1 MIKSLMRNTLLF
13 LFALFAGVRAFAQE
27 EEVVRAPDNDLIR
40 EEIFNRTSPYYYPDL
55 YSRYWQGDTTLTIE
69 DYRHLYYGFV
79 WQPEYKP
86 FETPLA
92 HDKILMIL
100 ESDSLGIRDFLE
112 IIQLGEEA
120 MVREPF
126 DPSLINFLVYA
137 YGSIGDTINERIN
150 YYRLEGILGAIRSS
164 GTGLSEK
171 SPWHIIYFSHVK
183 DFLASANIRCKKE
196 QIISRSVAY
205 LPPLVKQ
212 KGVKGYYFDFSRIY
226 LKRPDKKPEKR
237 SSGWEFNGIPL
248 KKRVAPTVIKTE

>member
-1 MIKSLMRNTLLF
+1 MIKSLMRSIVLF
-13 LFALFAGVRAFAQE
+13 FFFLFAGVRLFAQE
-27 EEVVRAPDNDLIR
+27 ERVVRAPDNDLIR
-40 EEIFNRTSPYYYPDL
+40 IEILDTSSPYYYPDL
-55 YSRYWQGDTTLTIE
+55 YYRYWQGDTTLTLE

-100 ESDSLGIRDFLE
+100 ESDSLGEADFRE
-112 IIQLGEEA
+112 IIRLGQEA
-120 MVREPF
+120 MEREPF
-126 DPSLINFLVYA
+126 DPSLVNFLVYA

-150 YYRLEGILGAIRSS
+150 YYRLEGILDAIRSS

-171 SPWHIIYFSHVK
+171 SPWHIIYFSHVN

-205 LPPLVKQ
+205 LPLLEKQ

-226 LKRPDKKPEKR
+226 WKRPDKEPEKR
-237 SSGWEFNGIPL
+237 STGWEFNGIPL

>member
-1 MIKSLMRNTLLF
+1 MIKSLMRNTVLF
-13 LFALFAGVRAFAQE
+13 LFVLFFANRLSAQE
-27 EEVVRAPDNDLIR
+27 DSVVRVPDNDRIR
-40 EEIFNRTSPYYYPDL
+40 YETLDSSSPYYYPNL
-55 YSRYWQGDTTLTIE
+55 YYRYCEGDTTLTLE

-100 ESDSLGIRDFLE
+100 ESDSLGEADFQE
-112 IIQLGEEA
+112 IIRLGKEA
-120 MVREPF
+120 MEREPF
-126 DPSLINFLVYA
+126 DPSLVNFLVYA
-137 YGSIGDTINERIN
+137 YGSIGDTLNERIN
-150 YYRLEGILGAIRSS
+150 YYRLEGILDAIRSS

-171 SPWHIIYFSHVK
+171 SPWHIIYFSHVN

-205 LPPLVKQ
+205 LPVLVKQ

-226 LKRPDKKPEKR
+226 MKRPEKEPEKR
-237 SSGWEFNGIPL
+237 STGWEFNGIPL